1 MLHLEHPTSLGISMP
16 LSTRVMLP
24 VVSALEQ
31 ISLSKNYSNP
41 NSPSQSED
49 MVTDKDQST
58 QVSSWYN
65 SANQSLT
72 TKSALFILGLIL
84 VAPLE
89 DLVIM
94 GYTSMYPWLYKLLQ
108 IELRSP
114 PFPLKES
121 NTWMIWLI

>member
-58 QVSSWYN
+58 QVSS
-65 SANQSLT
+65 
-72 TKSALFILGLIL
+72 
-84 VAPLE
+84 
-89 DLVIM
+89 
-94 GYTSMYPWLYKLLQ
+94 
-108 IELRSP
+108 
-114 PFPLKES
+114 
-121 NTWMIWLI
+121 